1 MTALQLL
8 DLYILLLNTFM
19 FLARLLRRN
28 IARFLLSFLVF
39 QIIFWFKQ
47 DALLWNRFCFIF
59 LTRNITIIS
68 KMFKIMT
75 DFDASNVLGLIVFPW
90 CFWKTVN
97 LNFYTYYLICVD
109 PQLFKGPVNL
119 ALCVHLSAVTFS
131 QKRLMA
137 FF

>member
-109 PQLFKGPVNL
+109 P
-119 ALCVHLSAVTFS
+119 
-131 QKRLMA
+131 
-137 FF
+137 